1 MNLYVHITITKKLL
15 CEMLKKITVKF
26 FCFAGVWL
34 HLVRMSRSTTGVAFY
49 LLTSLLTRT
58 LAETAEITSTPS
70 LFQRLCASND
80 CRNGECYLVNTQIKC
95 VCDSV
100 FKGDRCQFVNLDQVH
115 YALIG
120 SVVIFQWPRPP
131 RLKGYSFVYYEPAD
145 PNLILYKRSIIIHD
159 NENSVLVGNLKGR
172 KTHYRICIEDE
183 YIAEKALASNAVE
196 LLSNCID
203 LTTQP
208 DYHTMVGWVLL
219 FLLAGCA
226 ILLMYS
232 QRQKIE
238 ILYFSRPY
246 VPQME
251 PANDTSSQS
260 QSRSQSQSS
269 LSKQNIPNSIER
281 EA

>member
-1 MNLYVHITITKKLL
+1 MASSLSWTVSAL
-15 CEMLKKITVKF
+15 CCLVTSLAF
-26 FCFAGVWL
+26 
-34 HLVRMSRSTTGVAFY
+34 HLVAGSEV
-49 LLTSLLTRT
+49 
-58 LAETAEITSTPS
+58 TSTRS

-95 VCDSV
+95 VCDSI
-100 FKGDRCQFVNLDQVH
+100 FKGERCEYVNLEKVH

-131 RLKGYSFVYYEPAD
+131 RLKGYSFVYYEPSD
-145 PNLILYKRSIIIHD
+145 PNLILYKRSIILHD
-159 NENSVLVGNLKGR
+159 NENSVLVGNLKGG

-183 YIAEKALASNAVE
+183 MVAEQALESKGVD

-246 VPQME
+246 IPQME
-251 PANDTSSQS
+251 PTANLDASSQS
-260 QSRSQSQSS
+260 GSRSQSQSS
-269 LSKQNIPNSIER
+269 LSKQNIPNSIEK